1 MRISRDWRDKLHL
14 NKGSKGSKHLLFIYL
29 TQLSPGDAGVTS
41 GRHGMI
47 FSQIGNDNDFDALK
61 MRMQSVLR

>member
-14 NKGSKGSKHLLFIYL
+14 NKCSKGSEHLLVFCP

-41 GRHGMI
+41 GRQGMI
-47 FSQIGNDNDFDALK
+47 FSQIGNDNDFDALN